1 MPVLF
6 SLRLTTYAILRR
18 PPGLRPRT
26 RRHQCDIHVWML
38 TGDKLETAISIG
50 MSTKLINSEMNIMIV
65 QAHDSN
71 DVGKEMQR
79 YIECVVLL
87 SSL

>member
-1 MPVLF
+1 
-6 SLRLTTYAILRR
+6 
-18 PPGLRPRT
+18 
-26 RRHQCDIHVWML
+26 ML